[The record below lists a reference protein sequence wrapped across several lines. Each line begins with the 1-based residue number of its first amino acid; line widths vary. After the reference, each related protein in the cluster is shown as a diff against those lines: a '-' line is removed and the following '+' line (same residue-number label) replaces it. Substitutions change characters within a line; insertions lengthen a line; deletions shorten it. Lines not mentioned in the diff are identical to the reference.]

1 MRATA
6 QNVASKNDIE
16 VYVNGYQTTD
26 FAYYPF
32 DKSVTAR
39 INLNEGE
46 NSIRVRV
53 TNADGSNEDIV
64 RFTYRS
70 PVVAAPPRVTIQQP
84 SSGLASKTEAVNVQA
99 TTTNITNSNQ
109 IQVTLNG
116 RNQAFNFD
124 PSTRIITTKLGL
136 DAGTNTIKVS
146 VSNENGSDAATT
158 TVQYNKSV
166 VINTARPPRVSI
178 SRPADGST
186 VTTPSVILEAQAE
199 NASAAQKEVKII
211 LNGVEMDAAM
221 NVMRQIRQPLTLKQG
236 VNTITVRAVTKDGKD
251 EKTVRVTYATSG
263 NSGNSTIPSKGN
275 PTPNTTKMP
284 TIANFNVT
292 QPVTD
297 PFDPKPLVS
306 VVTATITQSSMAGIQ
321 FKVNGETVQ
330 NFQYDSLT
338 GEFRYSFGI
347 KSGTTYT
354 FYIKASNLEGDA
366 EKTQTVKF

>member
-1 MRATA
+1 
-6 QNVASKNDIE
+6 
-16 VYVNGYQTTD
+16 
-26 FAYYPF
+26 
-32 DKSVTAR
+32 
-39 INLNEGE
+39 
-46 NSIRVRV
+46 
-53 TNADGSNEDIV
+53 
-64 RFTYRS
+64 
-70 PVVAAPPRVTIQQP
+70 
-84 SSGLASKTEAVNVQA
+84 
-99 TTTNITNSNQ
+99 
-109 IQVTLNG
+109 
-116 RNQAFNFD
+116 
-124 PSTRIITTKLGL
+124 
-136 DAGTNTIKVS
+136 
-146 VSNENGSDAATT
+146 
-158 TVQYNKSV
+158 
-166 VINTARPPRVSI
+166 
-178 SRPADGST
+178 
-186 VTTPSVILEAQAE
+186 LEAQAE

-221 NVMRQIRQPLTLKQG
+221 NVMRQIRQPLNLKQG

-251 EKTVRVTYATSG
+251 EKTVRVTYTASG

-275 PTPNTTKMP
+275 PTPNTTKLP

-338 GEFRYSFGI
+338 GQFRYSFGI

-366 EKTQTVKF
+366 EQTQTVKF